1 VTSFDL
7 RKQPTAT
14 GVYLMK
20 DAAGEILY
28 VGKAKNLRSRLRSYM
43 RDERDTRPQIKF
55 LMERASIIETIVT
68 DTEKEALILEN
79 TLIKKYRPR
88 YNIHLRDD
96 KTFVSLRIDLREE
109 FPMLDIVRQ
118 VRQDGARYFGP
129 FASSSALRQT
139 LKEIYR
145 IFPLRHYP
153 LATCRQ
159 RGRPC
164 LFHQIGQCSA
174 PCHGLIS
181 AKDYGKLVDGV
192 MALIEGRQ
200 GEVIDMLR
208 ERMKLAASRQQYEAA
223 ALLRDQIKAIE
234 TTVEQQKAVRYGTV
248 DRDVVG
254 VCRQGG
260 EVEVVML
267 FYRQGKLSARR
278 TYNLPWQLDEDQ
290 LLADFLA
297 RFYDRDLPVP
307 DEIILPIVIEGMA
320 SFSEWLTE
328 RHGRNM
334 TVLVPQ
340 RGERRRLVE
349 LANRNAEEALRER
362 GSREEARRKVLAEIQ
377 QKLSLQRLPLRM
389 ECFDISTIQGQ
400 ATVASM
406 AVVVDGEPVSSEY
419 RHYRVKT
426 VAGTDDY
433 AALREVLC
441 RRLRRGIEESRL
453 PDFILIDGGKGQL
466 GVLST
471 VIEDLEIAG
480 RIDIAGI
487 AKSRVKAN
495 VRGRVVERSEE
506 RFFLPGRKNPV
517 ILRRGSAALF
527 LLERLRDEAHRF
539 AITHH
544 RKVRSKSQLKS
555 SLDDI
560 PGVGP
565 RRQRALLKHFGSL
578 KKIKAASLAELQT
591 MPGLPRSIAEQVYRY
606 FHPEANIKTDS
617 P

>member
-1 VTSFDL
+1 
-7 RKQPTAT
+7 
-14 GVYLMK
+14 
-20 DAAGEILY
+20 
-28 VGKAKNLRSRLRSYM
+28 
-43 RDERDTRPQIKF
+43 
-55 LMERASIIETIVT
+55 
-68 DTEKEALILEN
+68 
-79 TLIKKYRPR
+79 
-88 YNIHLRDD
+88 
-96 KTFVSLRIDLREE
+96 
-109 FPMLDIVRQ
+109 
-118 VRQDGARYFGP
+118 
-129 FASSSALRQT
+129 
-139 LKEIYR
+139 
-145 IFPLRHYP
+145 LRHYP
-153 LATCRQ
+153 PAKCRQ

-200 GEVIDMLR
+200 GEVIEMLR
-208 ERMKLAASRQQYEAA
+208 DRMKLAASRQQYEAA
-223 ALLRDQIKAIE
+223 ALLRDQIRAIE

-290 LLADFLA
+290 LIADFLV

-307 DEIILPIVIEGMA
+307 DEIILPLVIEGMA
-320 SFSEWLTE
+320 SFSEWLAD
-328 RHGRNM
+328 RHGRKM

-406 AVVVDGEPVSSEY
+406 AVVVDGEPESSEY

-433 AALREVLC
+433 AALREVLY

-466 GVLST
+466 GVLKT
-471 VIEDLEIAG
+471 VIEDLDMAG
-480 RIDIAGI
+480 RIDVAGI

-506 RFFLPGRKNPV
+506 RFFLLGRKNPV

-578 KKIKAASLAELQT
+578 KKIKAASLAELQM
-591 MPGLPRSIAEQVYRY
+591 MPGLPRSVAEQVYRY
-606 FHPEANIKTDS
+606 YHPETNS
-617 P
+617 